1 MQNPKNEV
9 TNYLVPQG
17 TTHLMMWIGSGLP
30 TERIVEYNEECGDYI
45 YEDRSKRDNKL
56 RVTTVNYVET
66 LSGEC
71 KKMKEKGESCILV
84 YDSKMVNKEGEE
96 ELKKIVRK
104 IPNCYLVDYED
115 FAKKLKEDKDVKQ
128 NETMTSFID
137 HINEIIEYN
146 KEYPNFDRE
155 INNIHNIGNLVDCM
169 RMLLL
174 LCPGKLKEIANQTNK
189 KEQKLQDKDCSMLY
203 HDLDMLQQED
213 NYSNKNKKTFKINDQ
228 QADLRF
234 SKPMAGDTG
243 KNFENGIIFA
253 NSPNNQNNSI
263 MQIINNYL
271 DQLKS
276 NEKRGLYNDIRD
288 WTVSIN
294 NFSEQYKNE
303 AHRSWYKGRN
313 RTKSTMIEF
322 DGNYSSIPESKF
334 IAIINWFC
342 ENMEDG
348 KSTKLGRGNE
358 ITFGND
364 EEKITFV
371 DKKGKTTNVSLGKFL
386 TNLMNDDQGNDI
398 MKKIYYSVRDNKNL
412 FRDPLG
418 ALIYSNPKLQ
428 RFKIACQIC
437 LRRPIARDNYHKL
450 FGFEEYRKELAK
462 EKAAIMKDEKVSM
475 KNNTK
480 IDKSFWC
487 CCSAN
492 ERKNVKTRNVNLSEL
507 NKNYPYH
514 KGGMY

>member
-56 RVTTVNYVET
+56 RLTTVNYVKT
-66 LSGEC
+66 LKGEC
-71 KKMKEKGESCILV
+71 EKMKEKGESCILV

-115 FAKKLKEDKDVKQ
+115 FAKKLKADQYVEQ
-128 NETMTSFID
+128 NKTIKPFID

-146 KEYPNFDRE
+146 KEYPNFDSE

-228 QADLRF
+228 QEDLRF

-243 KNFENGIIFA
+243 KTFENGIIFA
-253 NSPNNQNNSI
+253 NSPNNKNNSI
-263 MQIINNYL
+263 MQIINHYL
-271 DQLKS
+271 WQLKS
-276 NEKRGLYNDIRD
+276 NGKIGLYNDIYD
-288 WTVSIN
+288 GEVSIN
-294 NFSEQYKNE
+294 NFSEQYKNK
-303 AHRSWYKGRN
+303 AHRSWYQGRN
-313 RTKSTMIEF
+313 RTKSIMIEF
-322 DGNYSSIPESKF
+322 DGNYSSMPESKF
-334 IAIINWFC
+334 IAIIN
-342 ENMEDG
+342 N
-348 KSTKLGRGNE
+348 
-358 ITFGND
+358 
-364 EEKITFV
+364 
-371 DKKGKTTNVSLGKFL
+371 SLF
-386 TNLMNDDQGNDI
+386 
-398 MKKIYYSVRDNKNL
+398 
-412 FRDPLG
+412 
-418 ALIYSNPKLQ
+418 
-428 RFKIACQIC
+428 FK
-437 LRRPIARDNYHKL
+437 
-450 FGFEEYRKELAK
+450 
-462 EKAAIMKDEKVSM
+462 
-475 KNNTK
+475 
-480 IDKSFWC
+480 
-487 CCSAN
+487 
-492 ERKNVKTRNVNLSEL
+492 
-507 NKNYPYH
+507 
-514 KGGMY
+514 